1 MHEVTMENLI
11 HGKEYWMECFRH
23 DEEKQLVPFNC
34 RYKTI
39 AKFDKC
45 IDTSF
50 GTTVASFTNFREIK
64 CKDNKDH
71 GYSVSLNSYYWKFY
85 EVLKNKVQKDMEIRA
100 YKTILEEKIRD
111 EYFEYC
117 AF

>member
-1 MHEVTMENLI
+1 MQEVTMENLI
-11 HGKEYWMECFRH
+11 RGKEYWMECFRL
-23 DEEKQLVPFNC
+23 DEEKQLVPFHC
-34 RYKTI
+34 RYKII

-50 GTTVASFTNFREIK
+50 GSTVASFTNFREIK
-64 CKDNKDH
+64 FKDNKDD
-71 GYSVSLNSYYWKFY
+71 GYTISLNRYYWKFY
-85 EVLKNKVQKDMEIRA
+85 EILKNNVQRDMESRA
-100 YKTILEEKIRD
+100 YKTILQQIIRD